1 MSTADNDEHDQDIE
15 AEEGDDGEIR
25 VKAAPRPAP
34 RGPATEAAASS
45 GAGNGNGS
53 PPPRT
58 TRPRS
63 HHATAAAAGVG
74 SAPANADPP
83 NAETAPW
90 TYKEADLMLG
100 EMLGGEHPRS
110 LRAYGK
116 TPYDFQAE
124 VRRSDGVGGQSV
136 CIKTIPGQELQGS
149 ADVTPGE
156 VLRNIVGDVHLVSA
170 KGPVT
175 YDIWFSWR
183 SPQRQYGKGRLQMP
197 APEEIIALRNA
208 MRTSQQPYQQPY
220 PPPAQPQQPS
230 VGYGAAPVSQQPPY
244 QPPHGQY
251 HPDGNPYGRREP
263 APAPSRDPEVSNLRA
278 EVGELRGALG
288 EVLEHLRGD
297 RRAVPPTT
305 PPAQQPQGFGGAPH
319 DRPWPQ
325 PRRRERTEADELRDE
340 LDDLREEM
348 ADLRRGGSGRA
359 SGFGAAPA
367 QPPSQPSR
375 QPAPPPPV
383 RGPGGEVYIDGIGWC
398 IPQERVAHM
407 VSQPPGA
414 QPQAHAPPP
423 PPPVA
428 APAVQPQAA
437 AAPAARPVGVGVM
450 PVSPLR
456 GFIDS
461 AREYLRDGKEI
472 RKVAAELEEVF
483 GGGGGDVGLGAAEDP
498 QTPQTPE
505 EPESV
510 LPFASEVVGGDGP
523 DAPKLFGQPIRYV
536 VDKETGKFDLKGFAF
551 ANPGLMEKGVEIA
564 GIAAEGFRNLT
575 ARAAA
580 NAGTAAQFP
589 AGVGATPAPAQ
600 VVDNIPADAKLAQ
613 AHTNGAGSGSFPRV

>member
-1 MSTADNDEHDQDIE
+1 MSIDERDGDIE
-15 AEEGDDGEIR
+15 SEIDDDTGEVR
-25 VKAAPRPAP
+25 VKAAGPAP
-34 RGPATEAAASS
+34 RGVATEAAAS
-45 GAGNGNGS
+45 NGNGA
-53 PPPRT
+53 PPPRSP
-58 TRPRS
+58 RARS
-63 HHATAAAAGVG
+63 HHATAAAGVG
-74 SAPANADPP
+74 SAPPTEPP
-83 NAETAPW
+83 NAEQAPW

-110 LRAYGK
+110 LVKYGK

-170 KGPVT
+170 KSPVT

-208 MRTSQQPYQQPY
+208 MRTSQQPYQPPY
-220 PPPAQPQQPS
+220 QPAQPPQQPP
-230 VGYGAAPVSQQPPY
+230 VGYGAPPVSNQRPPY
-244 QPPHGQY
+244 QPPPGEY
-251 HPDGNPYGRREP
+251 HPDGNPYGRRPEHQQ
-263 APAPSRDPEVSNLRA
+263 PSRDPEVSNLRA
-278 EVGELRGALG
+278 EVGELRGAIG
-288 EVLEHLRGD
+288 EMLEYMRGD
-297 RRAVPPTT
+297 RRAP
-305 PPAQQPQGFGGAPH
+305 PPASAAQVSQGFGGTPQE
-319 DRPWPQ
+319 RPWPT

-348 ADLRRGGSGRA
+348 DAMRRGGRGGA
-359 SGFGAAPA
+359 SGFGAAPQVQA
-367 QPPSQPSR
+367 
-375 QPAPPPPV
+375 PAPAPRQAPTAPAPL
-383 RGPGGEVYIDGIGWC
+383 RGPNGAVWMDGFGWC
-398 IPQERVAHM
+398 FPQETVAQM
-407 VSQPPGA
+407 VSQPVA
-414 QPQAHAPPP
+414 QQAHAPQPAP
-423 PPPVA
+423 APAP
-428 APAVQPQAA
+428 APAVQPQP
-437 AAPAARPVGVGVM
+437 APAPARPVAGVGAM

-456 GFIDS
+456 GFIDG
-461 AREYLRDGKEI
+461 AREFLRDGKEI

-483 GGGGGDVGLGAAEDP
+483 GGNGGDVGLGAAEDP
-498 QTPQTPE
+498 QTPSTPE

-551 ANPGLMEKGVEIA
+551 ANPGIMEKGVEIA
-564 GIAAEGFRNLT
+564 GIVSEGFRNLT

-580 NAGTAAQFP
+580 SAGTAAQFP
-589 AGVGATPAPAQ
+589 AAAGVAGAPAPAQ
-600 VVDNIPADAKLAQ
+600 VVDNIPPDAKPAQ
-613 AHTNGAGSGSFPRV
+613 TNGAGSGSFPRV